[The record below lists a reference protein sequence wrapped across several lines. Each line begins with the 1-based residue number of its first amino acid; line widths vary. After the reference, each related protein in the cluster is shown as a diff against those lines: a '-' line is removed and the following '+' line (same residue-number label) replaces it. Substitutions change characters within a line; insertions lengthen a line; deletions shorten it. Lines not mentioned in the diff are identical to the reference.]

1 MPGSLKDPELVRLDV
16 DQKISDN
23 LKMGFFTLRAEERD
37 AALLYLVQ
45 HRIKVLGLL
54 LTSTSTKVQI
64 LTQEVLPGGGGNHH
78 ICRYQAP
85 RRIRLR
91 PHHRGVY
98 MCGVCAQRACCMGR

>member
-1 MPGSLKDPELVRLDV
+1 V

-54 LTSTSTKVQI
+54 VLLVQKERDAALLYLVQHRIKV
-64 LTQEVLPGGGGNHH
+64 LGLLALLVP
-78 ICRYQAP
+78 
-85 RRIRLR
+85 
-91 PHHRGVY
+91 V
-98 MCGVCAQRACCMGR
+98 